1 MIKYK
6 YLLVHLNQILNN
18 NQTLN
23 SYTNQ
28 HKGMNPTTAKN
39 NDRLCCMYEIKCA
52 C

>member
-28 HKGMNPTTAKN
+28 QKVWILQQHKIMIDYAV
-39 NDRLCCMYEIKCA
+39 CMK
-52 C
+52 

>member
-28 HKGMNPTTAKN
+28 QKGMNLTTA
-39 NDRLCCMYEIKCA
+39 
-52 C
+52 

>member
-6 YLLVHLNQILNN
+6 YLLIHLNQILNN

-28 HKGMNPTTAKN
+28 QKGMNPTMIDYAV
-39 NDRLCCMYEIKCA
+39 CMK
-52 C
+52 